1 MCIHDCKN
9 KISYA
14 NPTTLLTLSLA
25 LTSNAMTRVCP
36 RISQSFKKQQNFTKK
51 KSMEN
56 LPIKILYVNEML
68 VTIKIPYE
76 RVLGLLSHFENR
88 Y

>member
-1 MCIHDCKN
+1 
-9 KISYA
+9 
-14 NPTTLLTLSLA
+14 
-25 LTSNAMTRVCP
+25 
-36 RISQSFKKQQNFTKK
+36 
-51 KSMEN
+51 MEN

-68 VTIKIPYE
+68 VTIEIPYE